1 MATTLAPFQPG
12 LATGNASSNALTTTG
27 NANSNGGGALATFT
41 PGIDMNQQAGG
52 NGANGFNGGNNFGT
66 GPLAGVQQMLQQP
79 SVKKAMPIVL
89 MGLAVLLFALL
100 YFWINMPSYRPLM
113 VNMSEADQQTAM
125 EALKASEFKPVM
137 DPASG
142 QITVPSNKYHE
153 ARIFLASKGIPKT
166 GNLGMDSL
174 KDQSAMTTSQFME
187 QVRYTSAMEQELAR
201 TIMQIDSIQQA
212 RVHLAMP
219 KQSVFVRDRTP
230 PKASVV
236 ITPYAGR
243 SVSQNQVQ
251 ALVHLVASSVPL
263 MTPEN
268 VAVVDNQGKLI
279 TDSSTAAS
287 LGQTSAQSQHKQ
299 RMEDV
304 YRQRVMQILSP
315 IVGDN
320 NVRSQVN
327 MAMDFTQTEVTTE
340 DFDTRDKGPKT
351 RSEAISEDKNSAQEA
366 AGIPGTLSNTPPP
379 APSATTNSS
388 AATSAGAGGGTNST
402 TARSTRNFELDRSV
416 RHVKS
421 ATGTIDRLS
430 VAVLINERAPTPGAK
445 DDKGVPGPSTP
456 NPYTEEEITRMQELV
471 RGVVGFDEKRG
482 DVVTVVQAKF
492 EPEVVYDLS
501 IPWYKD
507 ESLQTYI
514 KSGLLGIVF
523 LAFLMMV
530 IRPAVLRMLGLLKTP
545 EELAAEAAA
554 AEAAA
559 VAAKVALADGE
570 LSAEDMSAIQLGEGE
585 TLEDIKAK
593 LKPKKSSISM
603 EMLDTANTYDDK
615 VALVRMIVAE
625 DTSRVASVLKKM
637 IRIS

>member
-1 MATTLAPFQPG
+1 MATTTLAPFQPG
-12 LATGNASSNALTTTG
+12 LASGGSSSTALATSGGAGSNA
-27 NANSNGGGALATFT
+27 GGALATFT
-41 PGIDMNQQAGG
+41 PGMDINTSSGMGG
-52 NGANGFNGGNNFGT
+52 AS
-66 GPLAGVQQMLQQP
+66 GPLASIQQLMQQP
-79 SVKKAMPIVL
+79 SVKKAMPLIL
-89 MGLAVLLFALL
+89 MGLAVLLFGIIYIL
-100 YFWINMPSYRPLM
+100 INMPSYRPLM
-113 VNMSEADQQTAM
+113 ITMSEADQQTAM
-125 EALKASEFKPVM
+125 EALRTSEFKPVM
-137 DPASG
+137 DPATG

-166 GNLGMDSL
+166 GNLGMESL

-230 PKASVV
+230 PKASVI
-236 ITPYAGR
+236 ITPHAGR

-279 TDSSTAAS
+279 TESSTAAT
-287 LGQTSAQSQHKQ
+287 LGLTSAQSTHKQ
-299 RMEDV
+299 KMEEL
-304 YRQRVMQILSP
+304 YRLRVTQILAP

-327 MAMDFTQTEVTTE
+327 MSLDFTQTEVTTE

-351 RSEAISEDKNSAQEA
+351 RSEALSEDKNSAMEA

-379 APSATTNSS
+379 APSATTDS
-388 AATSAGAGGGTNST
+388 AASTPAGAGCGASNT
-402 TARSTRNFELDRSV
+402 TARSTRNYELDRSV
-416 RHVKS
+416 RHVKN
-421 ATGTIDRLS
+421 ATGTLDRLS

-445 DDKGVPGPSTP
+445 DDKGVAGPSTP
-456 NPYTEEEITRMQELV
+456 NPYTEEEITRMQNLV

-492 EPEVVYDLS
+492 EPEAVYDLS

-507 ESLQTYI
+507 ETMQTYI
-514 KSGLLGIVF
+514 KSGLLGLMF
-523 LAFLMMV
+523 LAFLMLV

-545 EELAAEAAA
+545 AELEAEALALE
-554 AEAAA
+554 EAT
-559 VAAKVALADGE
+559 KKQLLADGE
-570 LSAEDMSAIQLGEGE
+570 LSPEDMNAIQLGEGE
-585 TLEDIKAK
+585 TLEEIKAK

-637 IRIS
+637 IKEA

>member
-1 MATTLAPFQPG
+1 MATTVAPFQPG
-12 LATGNASSNALTTTG
+12 LASAGSSSTALTTNGGG
-27 NANSNGGGALATFT
+27 NANAGGALATFT
-41 PGIDMNQQAGG
+41 PGMDVQQNNGGPYNGSNGG
-52 NGANGFNGGNNFGT
+52 NGGAF
-66 GPLAGVQQMLQQP
+66 ASVQQMMQQP
-79 SVKKAMPIVL
+79 GVKKAMPLIL
-89 MGLAVLLFALL
+89 MGLAILLFGVL
-100 YFWINMPSYRPLM
+100 YVWINMPNYRPLM

-166 GNLGMDSL
+166 GNLGMESL

-201 TIMQIDSIQQA
+201 TIMQIDTIQQA

-230 PKASVV
+230 PKASVI

-243 SVSQNQVQ
+243 SVSPNQVQ

-263 MTPEN
+263 MLPEN

-279 TDSSTAAS
+279 TDSSNAAA
-287 LGQTSAQSQHKQ
+287 LGLTSAQSQHKQ
-299 RMEDV
+299 KMEDV

-327 MAMDFTQTEVTTE
+327 MSLDFTQTEVTTE
-340 DFDTRDKGPKT
+340 DFDTREKGPKT
-351 RSEAISEDKNSAQEA
+351 RSEAISEDKSGAAEA

-388 AATSAGAGGGTNST
+388 AATTAGAGGTTNST
-402 TARSTRNFELDRSV
+402 TARSTRNYEIDRSV
-416 RHVKS
+416 RHIKN
-421 ATGTIDRLS
+421 ATGTMERLS
-430 VAVLINERAPTPGAK
+430 VAVLINERAPTVTK
-445 DDKGVPGPSTP
+445 NDKGEVTDSKP
-456 NPYTEEEITRMQELV
+456 NPYTEEEITRMQDLV

-492 EPEVVYDLS
+492 EPEAVYDLS

-514 KSGLLGIVF
+514 KSGLLGVMF

-545 EELAAEAAA
+545 AELEAEAAA
-554 AEAAA
+554 AAAA
-559 VAAKVALADGE
+559 AEKVAMGDGE
-570 LSAEDMSAIQLGEGE
+570 LSPEDMNAIQLGEGE
-585 TLEDIKAK
+585 TLEEIKAK

-637 IRIS
+637 IKVA

>member
-1 MATTLAPFQPG
+1 MATTTASFTPA
-12 LATGNASSNALTTTG
+12 LATGGSNSTALATTGGAGSNA
-27 NANSNGGGALATFT
+27 GGALATFT
-41 PGIDMNQQAGG
+41 PGMDVQQA
-52 NGANGFNGGNNFGT
+52 NGNNYGGAGG
-66 GPLAGVQQMLQQP
+66 GPLASVQQMMQQP
-79 SVKKAMPIVL
+79 GVKKAMPLIL

-100 YFWINMPSYRPLM
+100 YVWINMPSYRPLM

-125 EALKASEFKPVM
+125 EALRASEFKPVL
-137 DPASG
+137 DPSSG

-153 ARIFLASKGIPKT
+153 ARIFLASKGLPKT
-166 GNLGMDSL
+166 GNMGIDSL

-187 QVRYTSAMEQELAR
+187 QVRYTAAMEQELAR

-230 PKASVV
+230 PKASVI
-236 ITPYAGR
+236 ITPHSGR

-279 TDSSTAAS
+279 TDSSNAAA
-287 LGQTSAQSQHKQ
+287 LGLTSAQSNHKQ
-299 RMEDV
+299 KMEDV

-327 MAMDFTQTEVTTE
+327 MALDFTQTEVTTE
-340 DFDTRDKGPKT
+340 DFDTREKGPKT
-351 RSEAISEDKNSAQEA
+351 RSEALSEDKSGAAEA

-388 AATSAGAGGGTNST
+388 ASTPAGSGGTTNST
-402 TARSTRNFELDRSV
+402 TARTTRNYELDRSV
-416 RHVKS
+416 RHVKN
-421 ATGTIDRLS
+421 ATGTVDRLS
-430 VAVLINERAPTPGAK
+430 VAVLINERAPTTTK
-445 DDKGVPGPSTP
+445 NEKGEVTESKP
-456 NPYTEEEITRMQELV
+456 NPYTDEEITRMQDLV
-471 RGVVGFDEKRG
+471 RGVVGYDEKRG

-492 EPEVVYDLS
+492 EPGVVYDLS

-507 ESLQTYI
+507 ESMQTYI
-514 KSGLLGIVF
+514 KSGLLGVMF
-523 LAFLMMV
+523 LAFIMMV

-545 EELAAEAAA
+545 AELEAEAAA

-559 VAAKVALADGE
+559 AAAKIALADGE

-637 IRIS
+637 IKVA

>member
-1 MATTLAPFQPG
+1 MATTTLAPFQPG
-12 LATGNASSNALTTTG
+12 LAPGGSSSTALATTGGAGSNA
-27 NANSNGGGALATFT
+27 GGALATFT
-41 PGIDMNQQAGG
+41 PGMDINTSSGMGG
-52 NGANGFNGGNNFGT
+52 AS
-66 GPLAGVQQMLQQP
+66 GPLASIQQMMQQP
-79 SVKKAMPIVL
+79 SVKKAMPLIL
-89 MGLAVLLFALL
+89 MGLAVLLFGIIYIL
-100 YFWINMPSYRPLM
+100 INMPSYRPLM
-113 VNMSEADQQTAM
+113 ITMSEADQQTAM
-125 EALKASEFKPVM
+125 EALKTSEFKPVM
-137 DPASG
+137 DPATG

-166 GNLGMDSL
+166 GNMGMDSL

-230 PKASVV
+230 PKASVI

-279 TDSSTAAS
+279 TESSTAAT
-287 LGQTSAQSQHKQ
+287 LGLTSAQSTHKQ
-299 RMEDV
+299 KMEDL
-304 YRQRVMQILSP
+304 YRLRVTQILAP

-327 MAMDFTQTEVTTE
+327 MSLDFTQTEVTTE
-340 DFDTRDKGPKT
+340 DFDTREKGPKT
-351 RSEAISEDKNSAQEA
+351 RSEALSEDKNSAMEA

-379 APSATTNSS
+379 APSATTNSA
-388 AATSAGAGGGTNST
+388 AATPAGSGGGASNT
-402 TARSTRNFELDRSV
+402 TARSTRNYELDRSV
-416 RHVKS
+416 RHVKN
-421 ATGTIDRLS
+421 ATGTMQRLS
-430 VAVLINERAPTPGAK
+430 VAVLINERAPITTK
-445 DDKGVPGPSTP
+445 NEKGEVTESKP
-456 NPYTEEEITRMQELV
+456 NPYTEEEITRMQDLV

-482 DVVTVVQAKF
+482 DVVAVVQAKF
-492 EPEVVYDLS
+492 EPEAVYDLS

-507 ESLQTYI
+507 ETMQTYI
-514 KSGLLGIVF
+514 KSGLLGLMF
-523 LAFLMMV
+523 LAFLMLV

-545 EELAAEAAA
+545 AELEAEALAVE
-554 AEAAA
+554 EAA
-559 VAAKVALADGE
+559 KKQMMADGE
-570 LSAEDMSAIQLGEGE
+570 LSPEDMNAIQLGEGE
-585 TLEDIKAK
+585 TLEEIKAK

-637 IRIS
+637 IKEA

>member
-1 MATTLAPFQPG
+1 MATTTLAPFQPG
-12 LATGNASSNALTTTG
+12 LASGGSSSTALATTGGAGSNA
-27 NANSNGGGALATFT
+27 GGALATFT
-41 PGIDMNQQAGG
+41 PGMDINTSSGMGG
-52 NGANGFNGGNNFGT
+52 AS
-66 GPLAGVQQMLQQP
+66 GPLASIQQLMQQP
-79 SVKKAMPIVL
+79 SVKKAMPLIL
-89 MGLAVLLFALL
+89 MGLAVLLFGIIYIL
-100 YFWINMPSYRPLM
+100 INMPSYRPLM
-113 VNMSEADQQTAM
+113 VNMSEAEQQTAM
-125 EALKASEFKPVM
+125 EALRTSEFKPVL
-137 DPASG
+137 DPATG
-142 QITVPSNKYHE
+142 QITVPANKYHE

-166 GNLGMDSL
+166 GHMGMDSL

-230 PKASVV
+230 PKASVI
-236 ITPYAGR
+236 ITPHAGR

-279 TDSSTAAS
+279 TESSTAAT
-287 LGQTSAQSQHKQ
+287 LGLTSAQSTHKQ
-299 RMEDV
+299 KMEDL
-304 YRQRVMQILSP
+304 YRVRVTQILAP

-351 RSEAISEDKNSAQEA
+351 RSEALSEDKKSAMEA
-366 AGIPGTLSNTPPP
+366 EGIPGTLSNTPPP
-379 APSATTNSS
+379 APSATTNSA
-388 AATSAGAGGGTNST
+388 AATPAGSGGGASNT
-402 TARSTRNFELDRSV
+402 TARSTRNYELDRSV
-416 RHVKS
+416 RHVKN
-421 ATGTIDRLS
+421 ATGTLDRLS

-445 DDKGVPGPSTP
+445 DDKGVAGPSTP
-456 NPYTEEEITRMQELV
+456 NPYTEEEITRMQNLV

-492 EPEVVYDLS
+492 EPEAVYDLS

-507 ESLQTYI
+507 ETMQTYI
-514 KSGLLGIVF
+514 KSGLLGLMF
-523 LAFLMMV
+523 LAFLMLV

-545 EELAAEAAA
+545 AELEAEALAVE
-554 AEAAA
+554 EAA
-559 VAAKVALADGE
+559 KKQLMADGE
-570 LSAEDMSAIQLGEGE
+570 LSPEDMNAIQLGEGE
-585 TLEDIKAK
+585 TLEEIKAK

-637 IRIS
+637 IKEA

>member
-1 MATTLAPFQPG
+1 MATTTLAPFQPG
-12 LATGNASSNALTTTG
+12 IAAGGSSSTSLTTTG
-27 NANSNGGGALATFT
+27 GAGSNAGGALATFT
-41 PGIDMNQQAGG
+41 PGMDINTSSGMGG
-52 NGANGFNGGNNFGT
+52 AS
-66 GPLAGVQQMLQQP
+66 GPLASIQQLMQQP
-79 SVKKAMPIVL
+79 SVKRAMPLIL
-89 MGLAVLLFALL
+89 MGLAVLLFGIIYIL
-100 YFWINMPSYRPLM
+100 INMPSYRPLM
-113 VNMSEADQQTAM
+113 ITMSEADQQTAM
-125 EALKASEFKPVM
+125 ETLRTSEFKPVM
-137 DPASG
+137 DPATG

-230 PKASVV
+230 PKASVI

-243 SVSQNQVQ
+243 SVSPNQVQ

-279 TDSSTAAS
+279 TESSTAAT
-287 LGQTSAQSQHKQ
+287 LGLTSAQSTHKQ
-299 RMEDV
+299 KMEEL
-304 YRQRVMQILSP
+304 YRLRVTQILAP

-327 MAMDFTQTEVTTE
+327 MSLDFTQTEVTTE
-340 DFDTRDKGPKT
+340 DFDTREKGPKT
-351 RSEAISEDKNSAQEA
+351 RSEALSEDKNSAMEA

-379 APSATTNSS
+379 APSATTNSA
-388 AATSAGAGGGTNST
+388 AATSAGTGGGVGNS
-402 TARSTRNFELDRSV
+402 TARSTRNYELDRSV
-416 RHVKS
+416 RHVKN
-421 ATGTIDRLS
+421 ATGTMERLS

-445 DDKGVPGPSTP
+445 DDKGVAGPSTP
-456 NPYTEEEITRMQELV
+456 NPYTEEEITRMQNLV

-492 EPEVVYDLS
+492 EPEAVYDLS

-507 ESLQTYI
+507 ETMQTYI
-514 KSGLLGIVF
+514 KSGLLGLMF
-523 LAFLMMV
+523 LAFLMLV

-545 EELAAEAAA
+545 AELEAEALALE
-554 AEAAA
+554 EAT
-559 VAAKVALADGE
+559 KKQLLADGE
-570 LSAEDMSAIQLGEGE
+570 LSPEDMNAIQLGEGE
-585 TLEDIKAK
+585 TLEEIKAK

-637 IRIS
+637 IKEA

>member
-1 MATTLAPFQPG
+1 MATTTLAPFQPG
-12 LATGNASSNALTTTG
+12 IAAGGSSSTALATTGGAGSNA
-27 NANSNGGGALATFT
+27 GGALATFT
-41 PGIDMNQQAGG
+41 PGMDINTSSGMGG
-52 NGANGFNGGNNFGT
+52 AS
-66 GPLAGVQQMLQQP
+66 GPLASIQQLMQQP
-79 SVKKAMPIVL
+79 SVKRAMPLIL
-89 MGLAVLLFALL
+89 MGLAVLLFGIIYIL
-100 YFWINMPSYRPLM
+100 INMPSYRPLM
-113 VNMSEADQQTAM
+113 ITMSEADQQTAM
-125 EALKASEFKPVM
+125 ETLRTSEFKPVM
-137 DPASG
+137 DPATG

-166 GNLGMDSL
+166 GNLGMESL

-230 PKASVV
+230 PKASVI

-279 TDSSTAAS
+279 TESSTAAT
-287 LGQTSAQSQHKQ
+287 LGLTSAQSTHKQ
-299 RMEDV
+299 KMEEL
-304 YRQRVMQILSP
+304 YRQRVTQILAP

-327 MAMDFTQTEVTTE
+327 MSLDFTQTEVTTE
-340 DFDTRDKGPKT
+340 DFDTREKGPKT
-351 RSEAISEDKNSAQEA
+351 RSEALSEDKNSAMEA

-379 APSATTNSS
+379 APSATTNSA
-388 AATSAGAGGGTNST
+388 AATSAGAGGGVGNT
-402 TARSTRNFELDRSV
+402 TARSTRNYELDRSV
-416 RHVKS
+416 RHVKN
-421 ATGTIDRLS
+421 ATGTMERLS
-430 VAVLINERAPTPGAK
+430 VAVLINERAPTVTK
-445 DDKGVPGPSTP
+445 NEKGEVTESKP
-456 NPYTEEEITRMQELV
+456 NPYTEEEITRMQDLV

-482 DVVTVVQAKF
+482 DVVAVVQAKF
-492 EPEVVYDLS
+492 EPETVYDLS

-507 ESLQTYI
+507 ETMQTYI
-514 KSGLLGIVF
+514 KSGLLGLMF
-523 LAFLMMV
+523 LAFLMLV

-545 EELAAEAAA
+545 AELEAEALALE
-554 AEAAA
+554 EAT
-559 VAAKVALADGE
+559 KKQLLADGE
-570 LSAEDMSAIQLGEGE
+570 LSPEDMNAIQLGEGE
-585 TLEDIKAK
+585 TLEEIKAK

-637 IRIS
+637 IKES

>member
-1 MATTLAPFQPG
+1 MATTTAPFTPA
-12 LATGNASSNALTTTG
+12 LATGGSNSTALATTGGAGSNA
-27 NANSNGGGALATFT
+27 GGALATFT
-41 PGIDMNQQAGG
+41 PGMDVQQANGNAYQGG
-52 NGANGFNGGNNFGT
+52 AGGG
-66 GPLAGVQQMLQQP
+66 GPLASIQQMLQQP
-79 SVKKAMPIVL
+79 SIKKSMPLIL
-89 MGLAVLLFALL
+89 MGMAVLLFALM
-100 YFWINMPSYRPLM
+100 YVWINMPTYRPLM
-113 VNMSEADQQTAM
+113 ISMSEADQQTAM
-125 EALKASEFKPVM
+125 EALKTSEFKPVM
-137 DPASG
+137 DPATG
-142 QITVPSNKYHE
+142 QITVPSKKYHE

-166 GNLGMDSL
+166 GNTGIDSL

-187 QVRYTSAMEQELAR
+187 QVRYTAAIEQELAR

-230 PKASVV
+230 PKASVI

-279 TDSSTAAS
+279 TDSSNAAA
-287 LGQTSAQSQHKQ
+287 LGLTSAQSTHKQ
-299 RMEDV
+299 KMEDV

-327 MAMDFTQTEVTTE
+327 MALDFTQTEVTTE
-340 DFDTRDKGPKT
+340 DFDTREKGPKT
-351 RSEAISEDKNSAQEA
+351 RSEALSEDKNGAAEA

-388 AATSAGAGGGTNST
+388 AATSAGSGGTTTST
-402 TARSTRNFELDRSV
+402 TARSTRNYELDRSV
-416 RHVKS
+416 RHIKN
-421 ATGTIDRLS
+421 ATGTMQRLS
-430 VAVLINERAPTPGAK
+430 VAVLINERAPTVTK
-445 DDKGVPGPSTP
+445 NDKGEVTESKP
-456 NPYTEEEITRMQELV
+456 NPYTEEEITRMQDLV
-471 RGVVGFDEKRG
+471 RGVVGYDEKRG
-482 DVVTVVQAKF
+482 DVVAVVQAKF
-492 EPEVVYDLS
+492 EPEPVYDLS

-507 ESLQTYI
+507 ESMQTYI
-514 KSGLLGIVF
+514 KSGLLGFVF
-523 LAFLMMV
+523 IAFLMMV
-530 IRPAVLRMLGLLKTP
+530 IRPAVLRMLGLMKTP
-545 EELAAEAAA
+545 AELEAEAAA
-554 AEAAA
+554 AAAA
-559 VAAKVALADGE
+559 AAKIALADGE
-570 LSAEDMSAIQLGEGE
+570 LSPEDMNAIQLGEGE

-603 EMLDTANTYDDK
+603 EMLDTANSYDDK

-637 IRIS
+637 IKEA

>member
-1 MATTLAPFQPG
+1 MATTTLAPFQPG
-12 LATGNASSNALTTTG
+12 LASGGSSSTALATSGGAGSNA
-27 NANSNGGGALATFT
+27 GGALATFT
-41 PGIDMNQQAGG
+41 PGMDINTSSGMGG
-52 NGANGFNGGNNFGT
+52 AS
-66 GPLAGVQQMLQQP
+66 GPLASIQQLMQQP
-79 SVKKAMPIVL
+79 SVKRAMPLIL
-89 MGLAVLLFALL
+89 MGLAVLLFGIIYIL
-100 YFWINMPSYRPLM
+100 INMPSYRPLM
-113 VNMSEADQQTAM
+113 ITMSEADQQTAM
-125 EALKASEFKPVM
+125 EALRTSEFKPVM
-137 DPASG
+137 DPATG

-166 GNLGMDSL
+166 GNLGMESL

-230 PKASVV
+230 PKASVI
-236 ITPYAGR
+236 ITPHAGR

-279 TDSSTAAS
+279 TESSTAAT
-287 LGQTSAQSQHKQ
+287 LGLTSAQSTHKQ
-299 RMEDV
+299 KMEEL
-304 YRQRVMQILSP
+304 YRLRVTQILAP

-327 MAMDFTQTEVTTE
+327 MSLDFTQTEVTTE

-351 RSEAISEDKNSAQEA
+351 RSEALSEDKNSAMEA

-379 APSATTNSS
+379 APSATTDS
-388 AATSAGAGGGTNST
+388 AASTPAGAGGGASNT
-402 TARSTRNFELDRSV
+402 TARSTRNYELDRSV
-416 RHVKS
+416 RHVKN
-421 ATGTIDRLS
+421 ATGTLDRLS

-445 DDKGVPGPSTP
+445 DDKGVAGPSTP
-456 NPYTEEEITRMQELV
+456 NPYTEEEITRMQNLV

-492 EPEVVYDLS
+492 EPEAVYDLS

-507 ESLQTYI
+507 ETMQTYI
-514 KSGLLGIVF
+514 KSGLLGLMF
-523 LAFLMMV
+523 LAFLMLV

-545 EELAAEAAA
+545 AELEAEALALE
-554 AEAAA
+554 EAT
-559 VAAKVALADGE
+559 KKQLLADGE
-570 LSAEDMSAIQLGEGE
+570 LSPEDMNAIQLGEGE
-585 TLEDIKAK
+585 TLEEIKAK

-637 IRIS
+637 IKEA

>member
-12 LATGNASSNALTTTG
+12 LASAGTGSTALATTG
-27 NANSNGGGALATFT
+27 GGNTASGGALATFT
-41 PGIDMNQQAGG
+41 PGMDINSNSGFSGG
-52 NGANGFNGGNNFGT
+52 GS
-66 GPLAGVQQMLQQP
+66 GPFASVQQLMQQP
-79 SVKKAMPIVL
+79 GVKKAMPLIL
-89 MGLAVLLFALL
+89 MGLAVLLFGIM
-100 YFWINMPSYRPLM
+100 YIWINMPTYRPLM

-125 EALKASEFKPVM
+125 EALRTSEFKPVL

-166 GNLGMDSL
+166 GNLGMESL

-201 TIMQIDSIQQA
+201 TIMQIDSIQHA

-230 PKASVV
+230 PKASIV
-236 ITPYAGR
+236 ITPHSGR
-243 SVSQNQVQ
+243 SVSANQVQ

-263 MTPEN
+263 MSPEN

-279 TDSSTAAS
+279 TDSSSAAI
-287 LGQTSAQSQHKQ
+287 LGLTSAESQHKQ
-299 RMEDV
+299 KIEDL

-327 MAMDFTQTEVTTE
+327 MALDFTQTEVTTE
-340 DFDTRDKGPKT
+340 DFDSRDKGPKT
-351 RSEAISEDKNSAQEA
+351 RSEAVSEDNNSAMEA

-388 AATSAGAGGGTNST
+388 AATSAGAGGGTNSK

-421 ATGTIDRLS
+421 ATGTVERLS
-430 VAVLINERAPTPGAK
+430 VAVLINERAPTTTK
-445 DDKGVPGPSTP
+445 DEKGQVTDSKP
-456 NPYTEEEITRMQELV
+456 NPYTEEEITRMQNLV
-471 RGVVGFDEKRG
+471 RGVVGYDEKRG

-492 EPEVVYDLS
+492 EPEAVYDLS

-514 KSGLLGIVF
+514 KSGLLGVMF
-523 LAFLMMV
+523 LAFLLLV

-545 EELAAEAAA
+545 AELEAEAAA
-554 AEAAA
+554 AALAAE
-559 VAAKVALADGE
+559 KVAMGDGE
-570 LSAEDMSAIQLGEGE
+570 LSPEDMNAIQLGEGE
-585 TLEDIKAK
+585 TLEEIKAK

-637 IRIS
+637 IKVA

>member
-1 MATTLAPFQPG
+1 MATTTLAPFQPG
-12 LATGNASSNALTTTG
+12 IASGGSSSTALATTGGAGTNA
-27 NANSNGGGALATFT
+27 GGALATFT
-41 PGIDMNQQAGG
+41 PGMDINTSSGMGG
-52 NGANGFNGGNNFGT
+52 AS
-66 GPLAGVQQMLQQP
+66 GPLASIQQLMQQP
-79 SVKKAMPIVL
+79 SVKRAMPLIL
-89 MGLAVLLFALL
+89 MGLAVLLFGIIYIL
-100 YFWINMPSYRPLM
+100 INMPSYRPLM
-113 VNMSEADQQTAM
+113 ITMSEADQQTAI
-125 EALKASEFKPVM
+125 EALRTSEFKPVL
-137 DPASG
+137 DPATG

-166 GNLGMDSL
+166 GHMGMDSL

-230 PKASVV
+230 PKASVI
-236 ITPYAGR
+236 ITPHAGR

-279 TDSSTAAS
+279 TESSTAAT
-287 LGQTSAQSQHKQ
+287 LGLTSAQSTHKQ
-299 RMEDV
+299 KMEDL
-304 YRQRVMQILSP
+304 YRLRVTQILAP

-351 RSEAISEDKNSAQEA
+351 RSEALSEDKNSAMEA

-379 APSATTNSS
+379 APSATTNSA
-388 AATSAGAGGGTNST
+388 AATSAGTGGGVGNS
-402 TARSTRNFELDRSV
+402 TARSTRNYELDRSV
-416 RHVKS
+416 RHVKN
-421 ATGTIDRLS
+421 ATGTVDRLS

-445 DDKGVPGPSTP
+445 DDKGVAGPSTP
-456 NPYTEEEITRMQELV
+456 NPYTEEEITRMQNLV

-492 EPEVVYDLS
+492 EPEAVYDLS

-507 ESLQTYI
+507 ETMQTYI
-514 KSGLLGIVF
+514 KSGLLGLMF
-523 LAFLMMV
+523 LAFLMLV

-545 EELAAEAAA
+545 AELEAEALAVE
-554 AEAAA
+554 EAA
-559 VAAKVALADGE
+559 KKQMMADGE
-570 LSAEDMSAIQLGEGE
+570 LSPEDMNAIQLGEGE
-585 TLEDIKAK
+585 TLEEIKAK

-637 IRIS
+637 IKES

>member
-1 MATTLAPFQPG
+1 MATTTLAPFQPG
-12 LATGNASSNALTTTG
+12 IAAGGSSSTALATSGGAGSNA
-27 NANSNGGGALATFT
+27 GGALATFT
-41 PGIDMNQQAGG
+41 PGMDINTSSGMGG
-52 NGANGFNGGNNFGT
+52 AS
-66 GPLAGVQQMLQQP
+66 GPLASIEQLMQQP
-79 SVKKAMPIVL
+79 SVKRAMPLIL
-89 MGLAVLLFALL
+89 MGLAVLLFGIIYIL
-100 YFWINMPSYRPLM
+100 INMPSYRPLM
-113 VNMSEADQQTAM
+113 ITMSEADQQTAM
-125 EALKASEFKPVM
+125 EALRTSEFKPVM
-137 DPASG
+137 DPATG

-166 GNLGMDSL
+166 GNLGMESL

-230 PKASVV
+230 PKASVI
-236 ITPYAGR
+236 ITPHAGR

-279 TDSSTAAS
+279 TESSTAAT
-287 LGQTSAQSQHKQ
+287 LGLTSAQSTHKQ
-299 RMEDV
+299 KMEEL
-304 YRQRVMQILSP
+304 YRLRVTQILAP

-327 MAMDFTQTEVTTE
+327 MSLDFTQTEVTTE

-351 RSEAISEDKNSAQEA
+351 RSEALSEDKNSAMEA

-379 APSATTNSS
+379 APSATTDS
-388 AATSAGAGGGTNST
+388 AASTPAGTGGGASNT
-402 TARSTRNFELDRSV
+402 TARSTRNYELDRSV
-416 RHVKS
+416 RHVKN
-421 ATGTIDRLS
+421 ATGTLDRLS

-445 DDKGVPGPSTP
+445 DDKGVAGPSTP
-456 NPYTEEEITRMQELV
+456 NPYTEEEITRMQNLV

-492 EPEVVYDLS
+492 EPEAVYDLS

-507 ESLQTYI
+507 ETMQTYI
-514 KSGLLGIVF
+514 KSGLLGLMF
-523 LAFLMMV
+523 LAFLMLV

-545 EELAAEAAA
+545 AELEAEALALE
-554 AEAAA
+554 EAT
-559 VAAKVALADGE
+559 KKQLLADGE
-570 LSAEDMSAIQLGEGE
+570 LSPEDMNAIQLGEGE
-585 TLEDIKAK
+585 TLEEIKAK

-637 IRIS
+637 IKEA

>member
-1 MATTLAPFQPG
+1 MATTTLAPFQPG
-12 LATGNASSNALTTTG
+12 LASGGSSSTALATTGGAGSNA
-27 NANSNGGGALATFT
+27 GGALATFT
-41 PGIDMNQQAGG
+41 PGMDINTSSGMGG
-52 NGANGFNGGNNFGT
+52 AS
-66 GPLAGVQQMLQQP
+66 GPLASIQQLMQQP
-79 SVKKAMPIVL
+79 SVKKAMPLIL
-89 MGLAVLLFALL
+89 MGLAVLLFGIIYIL
-100 YFWINMPSYRPLM
+100 INMPSYRPLM
-113 VNMSEADQQTAM
+113 VNMSEAEQQTAM
-125 EALKASEFKPVM
+125 EALRTSEFKPVL
-137 DPASG
+137 DPATG
-142 QITVPSNKYHE
+142 QITVPANKYHE

-166 GNLGMDSL
+166 GHMGMDSL

-230 PKASVV
+230 PKASVI
-236 ITPYAGR
+236 ITPHAGR

-279 TDSSTAAS
+279 TESSTAAT
-287 LGQTSAQSQHKQ
+287 LGLTSAQSTHKQ
-299 RMEDV
+299 KMEDL
-304 YRQRVMQILSP
+304 YRVRVTQILAP

-327 MAMDFTQTEVTTE
+327 MSLDFTQTEVTTE
-340 DFDTRDKGPKT
+340 DFDTREKGPKT
-351 RSEAISEDKNSAQEA
+351 RSEALSEDKNSAMEA

-379 APSATTNSS
+379 APSATTNSA
-388 AATSAGAGGGTNST
+388 AATPAGSGGGASNT
-402 TARSTRNFELDRSV
+402 TARSTRNYELDRSV
-416 RHVKS
+416 RHVKN
-421 ATGTIDRLS
+421 ATGTLDRLS

-445 DDKGVPGPSTP
+445 DDKGVAGPSTP
-456 NPYTEEEITRMQELV
+456 NPYTEEEITRMQNLV

-492 EPEVVYDLS
+492 EPEAVYDLS

-507 ESLQTYI
+507 ETMQTYI
-514 KSGLLGIVF
+514 KSGLLGLMF
-523 LAFLMMV
+523 LAFLMLV

-545 EELAAEAAA
+545 AELEAEALAVE
-554 AEAAA
+554 EAA
-559 VAAKVALADGE
+559 KKQLMADGE
-570 LSAEDMSAIQLGEGE
+570 LSPEDMNAIQLGEGE
-585 TLEDIKAK
+585 TLEEIKAK

-637 IRIS
+637 IKEA

>member
-1 MATTLAPFQPG
+1 MATTTVAPFQPG
-12 LATGNASSNALTTTG
+12 LASGGSSSTALATTGGAGSNA
-27 NANSNGGGALATFT
+27 GGALATFT
-41 PGIDMNQQAGG
+41 PGMDINTSSGMGG
-52 NGANGFNGGNNFGT
+52 AS
-66 GPLAGVQQMLQQP
+66 GPLASIQQLMQQP
-79 SVKKAMPIVL
+79 SVKRAMPLIL
-89 MGLAVLLFALL
+89 MGLAVLLFGIIYIL
-100 YFWINMPSYRPLM
+100 INMPSYRPLM
-113 VNMSEADQQTAM
+113 ITMSEADQQTAM
-125 EALKASEFKPVM
+125 EALRTSEFKPVM
-137 DPASG
+137 DPATG

-166 GNLGMDSL
+166 GNLGMESL

-230 PKASVV
+230 PKASVI

-243 SVSQNQVQ
+243 SVSPNQVQ
-251 ALVHLVASSVPL
+251 ALVHSVASSVPL

-279 TDSSTAAS
+279 TESSTAAT
-287 LGQTSAQSQHKQ
+287 LGLTSAQSTHKQ
-299 RMEDV
+299 KMEDL
-304 YRQRVMQILSP
+304 YRQRVTQILAP

-327 MAMDFTQTEVTTE
+327 MSLDFTQTEVTTE
-340 DFDTRDKGPKT
+340 DFDTREKGPKT
-351 RSEAISEDKNSAQEA
+351 RSEALSEDKNSAMEA

-379 APSATTNSS
+379 APSATTNS
-388 AATSAGAGGGTNST
+388 AASTPAGAGGGVGNT
-402 TARSTRNFELDRSV
+402 TARSTRNYELDRSV
-416 RHVKS
+416 RHVKN
-421 ATGTIDRLS
+421 ATGTMQRLS
-430 VAVLINERAPTPGAK
+430 VAVLINERAPTVTK
-445 DDKGVPGPSTP
+445 NEKGEVTESKP
-456 NPYTEEEITRMQELV
+456 NPYTEEEITRMQDLV

-482 DVVTVVQAKF
+482 DVVAVVQAKF
-492 EPEVVYDLS
+492 EPEAVYDLS

-507 ESLQTYI
+507 ETMQTYI
-514 KSGLLGIVF
+514 KSGLLGLMF
-523 LAFLMMV
+523 LAFLMLV

-545 EELAAEAAA
+545 AELEAEALALE
-554 AEAAA
+554 EAT
-559 VAAKVALADGE
+559 KKQLLADGE
-570 LSAEDMSAIQLGEGE
+570 LSPEDMNAIQLGEGE
-585 TLEDIKAK
+585 TLEEIKAK

-637 IRIS
+637 IKEA

>member
-1 MATTLAPFQPG
+1 MATTTLAPFQPG
-12 LATGNASSNALTTTG
+12 LASGGSSSTALATTGAAGSNA
-27 NANSNGGGALATFT
+27 GGALATFT
-41 PGIDMNQQAGG
+41 PGMDINTSSGMGG
-52 NGANGFNGGNNFGT
+52 AS
-66 GPLAGVQQMLQQP
+66 GPLASFQQLMQQP
-79 SVKKAMPIVL
+79 SIKKAMPLIL
-89 MGLAVLLFALL
+89 MGLAVLLFGIIYIL
-100 YFWINMPSYRPLM
+100 INMPSYRPLM
-113 VNMSEADQQTAM
+113 VNMSEAEQQTAM
-125 EALKASEFKPVM
+125 EALRTSEFKPVL
-137 DPASG
+137 DPATG
-142 QITVPSNKYHE
+142 QITVPANKYHE

-166 GNLGMDSL
+166 GHMGMDSL

-230 PKASVV
+230 PKASVI
-236 ITPYAGR
+236 ITPHAGR

-279 TDSSTAAS
+279 TESSTAAT
-287 LGQTSAQSQHKQ
+287 LGLTSAQSTHKQ
-299 RMEDV
+299 KMEDL
-304 YRQRVMQILSP
+304 YRLRVTQILAP

-327 MAMDFTQTEVTTE
+327 MSLDFTQTEVTTE
-340 DFDTRDKGPKT
+340 DFDTREKGPKT
-351 RSEAISEDKNSAQEA
+351 RSEALSEDKNSAMEA

-379 APSATTNSS
+379 APSATTNSA
-388 AATSAGAGGGTNST
+388 AATPAGTGGGASNT
-402 TARSTRNFELDRSV
+402 TARSTRNYELDRSV
-416 RHVKS
+416 RHVKN
-421 ATGTIDRLS
+421 ATGTLDRLS

-445 DDKGVPGPSTP
+445 DDKGVAGPSTP
-456 NPYTEEEITRMQELV
+456 NPYTEEEITRMQNLV

-492 EPEVVYDLS
+492 EPEAVYDLS

-507 ESLQTYI
+507 ETMQTYI
-514 KSGLLGIVF
+514 KSGLLGLMF

-545 EELAAEAAA
+545 AELEAEALALE
-554 AEAAA
+554 EAT
-559 VAAKVALADGE
+559 KKQLLADGE
-570 LSAEDMSAIQLGEGE
+570 LSPEDMNAIQLGEGE
-585 TLEDIKAK
+585 TLEEIKAK

-637 IRIS
+637 IKEA

>member
-12 LATGNASSNALTTTG
+12 LASPGTGSTALTTTG
-27 NANSNGGGALATFT
+27 GGSANSGGALATFT
-41 PGIDMNQQAGG
+41 PGMEINNQS
-52 NGANGFNGGNNFGT
+52 GAS
-66 GPLAGVQQMLQQP
+66 GPFASVQQLLQQP
-79 SVKKAMPIVL
+79 SVKKSMPLIL
-89 MGLAVLLFALL
+89 MGLAVLLFGIM
-100 YFWINMPSYRPLM
+100 YIWINMPTYRPLM

-125 EALKASEFKPVM
+125 EALRTSEFKPVL
-137 DPASG
+137 DPTSG
-142 QITVPSNKYHE
+142 QSTVPANKYHE

-166 GNLGMDSL
+166 GNLGMESL

-201 TIMQIDSIQQA
+201 TIMQIDSIQHA

-230 PKASVV
+230 PKASIV
-236 ITPYAGR
+236 ITPHSGR
-243 SVSQNQVQ
+243 SVSANQVQ

-279 TDSSTAAS
+279 TDSSSAAI
-287 LGQTSAQSQHKQ
+287 LGLTSAESQHKQ
-299 RMEDV
+299 KMEDL

-327 MAMDFTQTEVTTE
+327 MALDFTQTEVTTE
-340 DFDTRDKGPKT
+340 DFDTRGKGPKT
-351 RSEAISEDKNSAQEA
+351 RSEAVSEDQNSAMEA

-388 AATSAGAGGGTNST
+388 AATSAGAGGGASSK
-402 TARSTRNFELDRSV
+402 TARSTRNFEIDRSV

-421 ATGTIDRLS
+421 ATGTVERLS
-430 VAVLINERAPTPGAK
+430 VAVLINERAPITTK
-445 DDKGVPGPSTP
+445 DEKGQVTDSKP
-456 NPYTEEEITRMQELV
+456 NPYTEDEITRMQNLV

-482 DVVTVVQAKF
+482 DIVTVVQAKF
-492 EPEVVYDLS
+492 EPERVYDLS

-514 KSGLLGIVF
+514 KSGLLGVMF
-523 LAFLMMV
+523 LAFLLLV

-545 EELAAEAAA
+545 AELEAEAAA
-554 AEAAA
+554 AAAA
-559 VAAKVALADGE
+559 EEEKNKVKGDGE
-570 LSAEDMSAIQLGEGE
+570 LSPEDMNAIQMGEGE
-585 TLEDIKAK
+585 TLEEIKAK

-637 IRIS
+637 IKVA

>member
-1 MATTLAPFQPG
+1 MATTTLAPFQPG
-12 LATGNASSNALTTTG
+12 IASGGSSNTALATTGGAGSNA
-27 NANSNGGGALATFT
+27 GGALATFT
-41 PGIDMNQQAGG
+41 PGMDINTSSGMGG
-52 NGANGFNGGNNFGT
+52 AS
-66 GPLAGVQQMLQQP
+66 GPLASIQQWMQQP
-79 SVKKAMPIVL
+79 SIKKAMPLIL
-89 MGLAVLLFALL
+89 MGLAVLLFGII
-100 YFWINMPSYRPLM
+100 YIMINMPSYRPLM
-113 VNMSEADQQTAM
+113 ITMSEADQQTAI
-125 EALKASEFKPVM
+125 EALRTSEFKPVL
-137 DPASG
+137 DPATG

-166 GNLGMDSL
+166 GHMGMDSL

-230 PKASVV
+230 PKASVI
-236 ITPYAGR
+236 ITPHAGR

-279 TDSSTAAS
+279 TESSTAAT
-287 LGQTSAQSQHKQ
+287 LGLTSAQSTHKQ
-299 RMEDV
+299 KMEDL
-304 YRQRVMQILSP
+304 YRLRVTQILAP

-351 RSEAISEDKNSAQEA
+351 RSEALSEDKNSAMEA

-379 APSATTNSS
+379 APSATTNSA
-388 AATSAGAGGGTNST
+388 AATPAGTGGGVGNS
-402 TARSTRNFELDRSV
+402 TARSTRNYELDRSV
-416 RHVKS
+416 RHVKN
-421 ATGTIDRLS
+421 ATGTVDRLS

-445 DDKGVPGPSTP
+445 DDKGVAGPSTP
-456 NPYTEEEITRMQELV
+456 NPYTEEEITRMQNLV

-492 EPEVVYDLS
+492 EPEAVYDLS

-507 ESLQTYI
+507 ETMQTYI
-514 KSGLLGIVF
+514 KSGLLGLMF
-523 LAFLMMV
+523 LAFLMLV

-545 EELAAEAAA
+545 AELEAEALAAE
-554 AEAAA
+554 EAA
-559 VAAKVALADGE
+559 KKQMLADGE
-570 LSAEDMSAIQLGEGE
+570 LSPEDMNAIQLGEGE
-585 TLEDIKAK
+585 TLEEIKAK

-637 IRIS
+637 IKEA

>member
-1 MATTLAPFQPG
+1 MATTTASFTPA
-12 LATGNASSNALTTTG
+12 LATGGSNSTALATTGGSGSNA
-27 NANSNGGGALATFT
+27 GGALATFT
-41 PGIDMNQQAGG
+41 PGMDVQQA
-52 NGANGFNGGNNFGT
+52 NGNNYGGAS
-66 GPLAGVQQMLQQP
+66 GPLASVQQMLQQP
-79 SVKKAMPIVL
+79 SVKKAMPLIL
-89 MGLAVLLFALL
+89 MALAILLFALL
-100 YFWINMPSYRPLM
+100 YVLINMPSYRPLM
-113 VNMSEADQQTAM
+113 LNMSEADQQTAI
-125 EALKASEFKPVM
+125 EALRTSEFKPVL
-137 DPASG
+137 DPSTG

-153 ARIFLASKGIPKT
+153 ARIFLASKGLPKT
-166 GNLGMDSL
+166 GNMGIDSL

-187 QVRYTSAMEQELAR
+187 QVRYTAAMEQELAR

-230 PKASVV
+230 PKASVI
-236 ITPYAGR
+236 ITPHSGR

-279 TDSSTAAS
+279 TDSSNAAA
-287 LGQTSAQSQHKQ
+287 LGLTSAQSNHKQ
-299 RMEDV
+299 KMEDV

-327 MAMDFTQTEVTTE
+327 MALDFTQTEVTTE

-351 RSEAISEDKNSAQEA
+351 RSEALSEDKSGAAEA
-366 AGIPGTLSNTPPP
+366 EGIPGTLSNTPPP
-379 APSATTNSS
+379 APSATTNS
-388 AATSAGAGGGTNST
+388 AASTPAGSGGTTNST
-402 TARSTRNFELDRSV
+402 TARSTRNYELDRSV
-416 RHVKS
+416 RHVKN
-421 ATGTIDRLS
+421 ATGTVDRLS
-430 VAVLINERAPTPGAK
+430 VAVLINERAPTTTK
-445 DDKGVPGPSTP
+445 NEKGEVTDSKP
-456 NPYTEEEITRMQELV
+456 NPYTEEELTRMQNLV
-471 RGVVGFDEKRG
+471 RGVVGYDEKRG

-492 EPEVVYDLS
+492 EPGTVYDLS

-507 ESLQTYI
+507 ESMQTYI
-514 KSGLLGIVF
+514 KSGLLGVMF
-523 LAFLMMV
+523 LAFIMMV

-545 EELAAEAAA
+545 AELEAEAAA
-554 AEAAA
+554 ALLAAE
-559 VAAKVALADGE
+559 KVALGDGE
-570 LSAEDMSAIQLGEGE
+570 LSPEDMNAIQLGEGE
-585 TLEDIKAK
+585 TLEEIKAK

-637 IRIS
+637 IKLA

>member
-1 MATTLAPFQPG
+1 MATTTLAPFQPG
-12 LATGNASSNALTTTG
+12 IASGGSSNTALATTGGAGSNA
-27 NANSNGGGALATFT
+27 GGALATFT
-41 PGIDMNQQAGG
+41 PGMDINTSSGMGG
-52 NGANGFNGGNNFGT
+52 AS
-66 GPLAGVQQMLQQP
+66 GPLASIQQWMQQP
-79 SVKKAMPIVL
+79 SIKKAMPLIL
-89 MGLAVLLFALL
+89 MGLAVLLFGII
-100 YFWINMPSYRPLM
+100 YIMINMPSYRPLM
-113 VNMSEADQQTAM
+113 ITMSEADQQTAI
-125 EALKASEFKPVM
+125 EALRTSEFKPVL
-137 DPASG
+137 DPATG

-166 GNLGMDSL
+166 GHMGMDSL

-230 PKASVV
+230 PKASVI
-236 ITPYAGR
+236 ITPHAGR

-279 TDSSTAAS
+279 TESSTAAT
-287 LGQTSAQSQHKQ
+287 LGLTSAQSTHKQ
-299 RMEDV
+299 KMEDL
-304 YRQRVMQILSP
+304 YRLRVTQILAP

-351 RSEAISEDKNSAQEA
+351 RSEALSEDKNSAMEA

-379 APSATTNSS
+379 APSATTNS
-388 AATSAGAGGGTNST
+388 AASTPAGTGGGAGNS
-402 TARSTRNFELDRSV
+402 TARSTRNYELDRSV
-416 RHVKS
+416 RHVKN
-421 ATGTIDRLS
+421 ATGTVDRLS

-445 DDKGVPGPSTP
+445 DDKGVAGPSTP
-456 NPYTEEEITRMQELV
+456 NPYTEEEITRMQNLV

-492 EPEVVYDLS
+492 EPEAVYDLS

-507 ESLQTYI
+507 ETMQTYI
-514 KSGLLGIVF
+514 KSGLLGLMF
-523 LAFLMMV
+523 LAFLMLV

-545 EELAAEAAA
+545 AELEAEALAAE
-554 AEAAA
+554 EAA
-559 VAAKVALADGE
+559 KKQMLADGE
-570 LSAEDMSAIQLGEGE
+570 LSPEDMNAIQLGEGE
-585 TLEDIKAK
+585 TLEEIKAK

-637 IRIS
+637 IKEA

>member
-1 MATTLAPFQPG
+1 MATTTAPFTPA
-12 LATGNASSNALTTTG
+12 LATPGSSNTALATTGG
-27 NANSNGGGALATFT
+27 NANAGGALATFT
-41 PGIDMNQQAGG
+41 PGMDINAAG
-52 NGANGFNGGNNFGT
+52 NYTGGNNVGT
-66 GPLAGVQQMLQQP
+66 YGGAGGPLSSVQQMMQKP
-79 SVKKAMPIVL
+79 GVKKAMPFVL
-89 MGLAVLLFALL
+89 MGLAVLLFAIL
-100 YFWINMPSYRPLM
+100 YIMINMPSYRPLM
-113 VNMSEADQQTAM
+113 INMTEADQQTAM
-125 EALKASEFKPVM
+125 EALKASEFKPVL
-137 DPASG
+137 DPSTG

-153 ARIFLASKGIPKT
+153 ASIFLASKGLPKT
-166 GNLGMDSL
+166 GNTGIDSL

-187 QVRYTSAMEQELAR
+187 QVRYTAAMEQELAR

-230 PKASVV
+230 PKASVI
-236 ITPYAGR
+236 ITPHSGR

-279 TDSSTAAS
+279 TDSSNAAA
-287 LGQTSAQSQHKQ
+287 LGLTSAQSQHKQ
-299 RMEDV
+299 KMEDL

-327 MAMDFTQTEVTTE
+327 MSLDFTQTEVTTE
-340 DFDTRDKGPKT
+340 DFDTREKGPKT
-351 RSEAISEDKNSAQEA
+351 RSEALSEDKNAAMEAQ
-366 AGIPGTLSNTPPP
+366 GIPGTLSNTPPP
-379 APSATTNSS
+379 APSVTTNSA
-388 AATSAGAGGGTNST
+388 AATTAGAPGGSSST
-402 TARSTRNFELDRSV
+402 TARSTRNYELDRSV
-416 RHVKS
+416 RHVKN
-421 ATGTIDRLS
+421 ATGTMERLS

-445 DDKGVPGPSTP
+445 NDKGEVTESKP

-492 EPEVVYDLS
+492 EPETVYDLS

-514 KSGLLGIVF
+514 KSGLLGVMF

-530 IRPAVLRMLGLLKTP
+530 IRPAVLRMLGLIKTP
-545 EELAAEAAA
+545 AELEAEAAA
-554 AEAAA
+554 AAAA
-559 VAAKVALADGE
+559 AEKVVLADGE
-570 LSAEDMSAIQLGEGE
+570 LTAEDMNAIQLGEGE

-603 EMLDTANTYDDK
+603 EMLDTANSYDDK

-637 IRIS
+637 IKQS